1 MRKRL
6 YITSQVH
13 LSVALV
19 TSLSALRT
27 SGRTSD
33 SGEAGSLHA
42 DDMGR
47 LCERYLR
54 SLHVSVAEQQT
65 RKELQQRSHDT
76 LLSRANQ
83 ANIFLTYLR
92 IGTIVCA
99 ATSTKPA
106 LASRFS
112 KRRGDRREVRLSN
125 NASRPLPL
133 FRSPKISP
141 TRPPRRTS
149 TSLHTVSNLNH
160 RRPLLP
166 IIAQTPILI
175 AFIRASKVSLSFS
188 LLELTTLTT
197 TKASQDWGGP

>member
-13 LSVALV
+13 LSVAFV

-65 RKELQQRSHDT
+65 RKELQQRTHDT

-83 ANIFLTYLR
+83 ASIFPTYLR
-92 IGTIVCA
+92 IGTIVSA
-99 ATSTKPA
+99 ATSTSTKSA
-106 LASRFS
+106 LASRFR
-112 KRRGDRREVRLSN
+112 KRRDDGARHAALETTPPGR
-125 NASRPLPL
+125 
-133 FRSPKISP
+133 
-141 TRPPRRTS
+141 PRRLVRTSRSAHFRNSHCPTPHPS
-149 TSLHTVSNLNH
+149 TSSTY
-160 RRPLLP
+160 
-166 IIAQTPILI
+166 
-175 AFIRASKVSLSFS
+175 
-188 LLELTTLTT
+188 
-197 TKASQDWGGP
+197 